1 MRTAFDLCIGKKQSD
16 SFCTSVYFLP
26 IIWYTI
32 NTAIPLGGEHM
43 NYLSVAEIAKKWN
56 ISERSVRNY
65 CAQERIPGAVLI
77 GKTWHIPENAEKPA
91 RSNGKKTPVKT
102 LLSVLQEEKQ
112 TKYAGGIY
120 HKTQIDLTYNSNHI
134 EGSRLTHDQTRYIFE
149 TNTIGVEN
157 EVLNVDDVIETSNHF
172 RCIDLIIDHAA
183 SMLSEHFIKEL
194 HHILKTGT
202 SDSRKDWF
210 TVGEYKRLPNEV
222 GGMQT
227 SLPEEV
233 ADRMKALLSDYNAV
247 PKKTLDDILD
257 FHVRFERIHPFQDG
271 NGRVGRLIMFKE
283 CLKYNIV
290 PFIIEENLKLFYY
303 RGLKEWYSEKGY
315 LTDTCLTAQDKYKA
329 YLDYFRIPYE
339 K

>member
-1 MRTAFDLCIGKKQSD
+1 
-16 SFCTSVYFLP
+16 
-26 IIWYTI
+26 
-32 NTAIPLGGEHM
+32 M
-43 NYLSVAEIAKKWN
+43 NYLSVAETAKKWN

-91 RSNGKKTPVKT
+91 RSNGKKMPVKT
-102 LLSVLQEEKQ
+102 LLSILQEEKR

-120 HKTQIDLTYNSNHI
+120 HKTQIELTYNSNHI

-183 SMLSEHFIKEL
+183 STLSEHFIKKL

-210 TVGEYKRLPNEV
+210 AVGEYKRLPNEV

-290 PFIIEENLKLFYY
+290 PFIIEENLKLLYY
-303 RGLKEWYSEKGY
+303 RGLKEWYNEKGY
-315 LTDTCLTAQDKYKA
+315 LTDTCLIAQDKYKA

>member
-1 MRTAFDLCIGKKQSD
+1 
-16 SFCTSVYFLP
+16 
-26 IIWYTI
+26 
-32 NTAIPLGGEHM
+32 M

-91 RSNGKKTPVKT
+91 RSNGKKTPVET
-102 LLSVLQEEKQ
+102 LLSILQEEKR

-120 HKTQIDLTYNSNHI
+120 HKTQIELTYNSNHI
-134 EGSRLTHDQTRYIFE
+134 EGSRLTHDQTRYMFE

-172 RCIDLIIDHAA
+172 RCIDLIIDHAV
-183 SMLSEHFIKEL
+183 STLSEHFIKEL

-210 TVGEYKRLPNEV
+210 AVGEYKRLPNEV

-227 SLPEEV
+227 ALPEEV
-233 ADRMKALLSDYNAV
+233 ADKMKALLSDYNAV

-303 RGLKEWYSEKGY
+303 RGLKEWYNEKGY

>member
-1 MRTAFDLCIGKKQSD
+1 
-16 SFCTSVYFLP
+16 
-26 IIWYTI
+26 
-32 NTAIPLGGEHM
+32 M

-91 RSNGKKTPVKT
+91 RSNGKKMPVKT
-102 LLSVLQEEKQ
+102 LLSILQEEKR

-120 HKTQIDLTYNSNHI
+120 HKTQIDLTYNSNRI

-183 SMLSEHFIKEL
+183 STLSEHFIKKL
-194 HHILKTGT
+194 HHILKTST

-210 TVGEYKRLPNEV
+210 AVGEYKRLPNEV

-233 ADRMKALLSDYNAV
+233 ADKMKGLLTEYNG
-247 PKKTLDDILD
+247 KEEKTFENILD
-257 FHVRFERIHPFQDG
+257 FHVKFERIHPFQDG

-290 PFIIEENLKLFYY
+290 PFIIEDNLKMFYY
-303 RGLKEWYSEKGY
+303 RGLKEWSNEKGN
-315 LTDTCLTAQDKYKA
+315 LTNTCLTAQDKYKA
-329 YLDYFRIPYE
+329 YLDYFRIAY
-339 K
+339 

>member
-1 MRTAFDLCIGKKQSD
+1 
-16 SFCTSVYFLP
+16 
-26 IIWYTI
+26 
-32 NTAIPLGGEHM
+32 M
-43 NYLSVAEIAKKWN
+43 NYLSVAETAKKWN

-91 RSNGKKTPVKT
+91 RSNGKKMPVKT
-102 LLSVLQEEKQ
+102 LLSILQEEKRTQ
-112 TKYAGGIY
+112 YAGGIY
-120 HKTQIDLTYNSNHI
+120 HKTQIELTYNSNHI

-149 TNTIGVEN
+149 TNTIGIEN

-172 RCIDLIIDHAA
+172 RCIDLIIDRAA
-183 SMLSEHFIKEL
+183 STLSEHFIKKL
-194 HHILKTGT
+194 HHILKTST

-210 TVGEYKRLPNEV
+210 AVGEYKRLPNEV

-233 ADRMKALLSDYNAV
+233 VDKMKALLSDYNAV
-247 PKKTLDDILD
+247 PKKTLDEILD

-303 RGLKEWYSEKGY
+303 RGLKEWYNEKGY